1 MKLILFYEKPGC
13 STNAKQKKSL
23 KDTGCMVIT
32 RNLLKAEMN
41 KDELLTYLKDRPL
54 QEWFNPNA
62 PKIKNGEIDPKDFSL
77 EEALE
82 LLLHDPILIRRPLLS
97 INGHHMCGFDSKVIE
112 NALGFS
118 LKDQLNENCSSLSK
132 CLSPITTTTSK

>member
-1 MKLILFYEKPGC
+1 MKIILFYEKPGC

-32 RNLLKAEMN
+32 RNLLKFEMH
-41 KDELLTYLKDRPL
+41 KDELLTYLKHRSL

-62 PKIKNGEIDPKDFSL
+62 PKIKSGEIDPKDFSL

-82 LLLHDPILIRRPLLS
+82 LLLHDPILIRRPLVS
-97 INGHHMCGFDSKVIE
+97 INGHRMCGFDPKAIE
-112 NALGFS
+112 DALGFS
-118 LKDQLNENCSSLSK
+118 LK
-132 CLSPITTTTSK
+132 